1 MSVKIVRF
9 PFVCFDIRKERQ
21 KKKKKER
28 KKRLKERKKG
38 VRDRERGGGSGK
50 CSRLARRFHLEDHPQ
65 LFKVSFFYFSIS
77 NAQRRRY
84 EACCNLNESQPNQTD
99 PIQPPPDRFSSTRSN
114 TIATSLKES
123 TALTDGD
130 RFSDPAIPLSSQIVR
145 PIFYRFH

>member
-9 PFVCFDIRKERQ
+9 RFVCFDINKERQ
-21 KKKKKER
+21 RKRKKE
-28 KKRLKERKKG
+28 KTERKKG
-38 VRDRERGGGSGK
+38 VRDRKRGGGSGK

-84 EACCNLNESQPNQTD
+84 EACRNLNQSQPNQTD
-99 PIQPPPDRFSSTRSN
+99 PIQPPPDRFSSTQFD

-123 TALTDGD
+123 AALTYGD

-145 PIFYRFH
+145 PIFR

>member
-21 KKKKKER
+21 KKKNERKDWKKER
-28 KKRLKERKKG
+28 KGWEI
-38 VRDRERGGGSGK
+38 ERGAGGSGK

-84 EACCNLNESQPNQTD
+84 EACRNLNESQPNQTD